1 METSDLVGLL
11 YFTDDDVFYQ
21 KEKVSSSFLRFSF
34 YDSMDPQTQSLL
46 CTSTVFM
53 DMHGMFKKYIDNSRK
68 YINNYGVV
76 NTNGTVRNKISVQT
90 EWLGSTK
97 DNKNP
102 NSRFQESQGVIIDES
117 HRVGS
122 RFVINSKH
130 SESMLSSEGFY
141 LYIFKEY
148 SENLHPKPIYMKV
161 EFNHA
166 GVGRT
171 IPFTIPMKWE
181 ANAESKVN
189 EQKVVSR
196 LTLENDV
203 EKIKEGYKLAQVYA
217 QSYIPLYA
225 VYDYKNK
232 EYAYVF
238 DDRYVSTEKTD
249 DGVTYVSLN
258 LFELKLK
265 DESEEAPIG
274 SMIRKTQERYVVDVN
289 EQFKT
294 EDDA

>member
-1 METSDLVGLL
+1 MSKEDAQRMLDALENQEKQTME
-11 YFTDDDVFYQ
+11 
-21 KEKVSSSFLRFSF
+21 
-34 YDSMDPQTQSLL
+34 
-46 CTSTVFM
+46 
-53 DMHGMFKKYIDNSRK
+53 
-68 YINNYGVV
+68 
-76 NTNGTVRNKISVQT
+76 
-90 EWLGSTK
+90 
-97 DNKNP
+97 
-102 NSRFQESQGVIIDES
+102 
-117 HRVGS
+117 
-122 RFVINSKH
+122 
-130 SESMLSSEGFY
+130 
-141 LYIFKEY
+141 
-148 SENLHPKPIYMKV
+148 
-161 EFNHA
+161 
-166 GVGRT
+166 
-171 IPFTIPMKWE
+171 
-181 ANAESKVN
+181 KVN

-265 DESEEAPIG
+265 DESEDAPIG